1 MANTRVRRQLLA
13 GLLAAALV
21 LLAGCTQ
28 EEEVPQP
35 TASAAPAPTQ
45 TPAAA
50 VQFALPC
57 YPKDSFHPI
66 SGANRTNRTLAGLVY
81 EGLYELDQSF
91 TPQGVLAVSSTTS
104 ADGLTWTF
112 TLRQGVTFSDGSAL
126 TADDVAAALNLARQS
141 ALYAARLAGIAS
153 VTAGEGTV
161 VIRLSA
167 ANGALP
173 ALLDVPICKGEGVRP
188 LGTGPYAFSGEG
200 ESLSLVA
207 RTDWWRGESL
217 PVQTIPL
224 RAIQE
229 TDELIYA
236 FDTKEIALVSTD
248 LTGANALGYS
258 GSYET
263 VDYDTTSLLYVGF
276 NARTGLCRDAALRRA
291 LSYGM
296 DRSTVASALLSSHAV
311 ASALP
316 FHPASDL
323 WDSELAAS
331 LAYAPQTMLEL
342 LTEAGW
348 SRSGDT
354 LYRGRQSLALT
365 LVVNQDNTYK
375 TAVADYLA
383 ASLRQSGIQITVEK
397 LSWEA
402 YTAALAGGDFD
413 LYLGETRLTADFDLS
428 ALIASGGAL
437 NYGGY
442 ANTETASLL
451 SAFRAAS
458 GDARVTAARALA
470 QNLAQ
475 QMPFTPLCFKC
486 WSVLCQWGQ
495 VSGVQPTQSNVFS
508 QFWTWTVS

>member
-1 MANTRVRRQLLA
+1 MRRARPLRQGLA
-13 GLLAAALV
+13 CLLAAV
-21 LLAGCTQ
+21 LGLLSGCTRD
-28 EEEVPQP
+28 EPPQP
-35 TASAAPAPTQ
+35 SQSAPPPQPSQSQ
-45 TPAAA
+45 TAA
-50 VQFALPC
+50 VPFTLPC
-57 YPKDSFHPI
+57 YPEESFHPI
-66 SGANRTNRTLAGLVY
+66 SGANRTNLTLAGLVY
-81 EGLYELDQSF
+81 EGLYELDEAFQ
-91 TPQGVLAVSSTTS
+91 PQGVLAVSSTTS

-112 TLRQGVTFSDGSAL
+112 TLRQGVTFSDGSPL
-126 TADDVAAALNLARQS
+126 TADDAAAALNLARQS
-141 ALYAARLAGIAS
+141 PLYAARLAGVAS

-167 ANGALP
+167 PNGALP
-173 ALLDVPICKGEGVRP
+173 ALLDIPICRGEGAQP

-200 ESLSLVA
+200 EGLSLTA
-207 RTDWWRGESL
+207 RAGWWRGEAL
-217 PVQTIPL
+217 PVQEIPL

-236 FDTKEIALVSTD
+236 FDAGEIALVNTD

-263 VDYDTTSLLYVGF
+263 VDYDTTALLYVGF
-276 NARTGLCRDAALRRA
+276 NTRSGLCRDAALRRA

-296 DRSTVASALLSSHAV
+296 DRSTVASALLSRHA
-311 ASALP
+311 AAAELP
-316 FHPASDL
+316 FHPESGL
-323 WDSELAAS
+323 WDQTLAAS

-342 LTEAGW
+342 LDEAGW
-348 SRSGDT
+348 SRTGEAFF
-354 LYRGRQSLALT
+354 RGRQALSLT

-383 ASLRQSGIQITVEK
+383 GSLGQSGIQVTVEK

-413 LYLGETRLTADFDLS
+413 LYLAETRLTADFDLS
-428 ALIASGGAL
+428 PLIAAGGAL

-442 ANTETASLL
+442 SNAGTAGLL

-458 GDARVTAARALA
+458 GQARTDAALALA
-470 QNLAQ
+470 QDLAQ
-475 QMPFTPLCFKC
+475 QMPFTPLCFKR

-495 VSGVQPTQSNVFS
+495 AGGAQPTQSNVFR
-508 QFWTWTVS
+508 QFWIWEIP